1 MTKLYFITF
10 GNEKYYNSLQRIKK
24 EVENFNI
31 FDEIIIKNDKDLKDD
46 IEFWNKHSDFIK
58 KYNIGYGYWIWKP
71 YINLKLMEKID
82 NDDIIVY
89 ADSGCTFNVEGKN
102 RLLEYIEL
110 VKKNDILSFEL
121 KHSEK
126 KYTKKDVFEYFN
138 YQNND
143 DINIINATSFIYKKC
158 NTNYN
163 IFKLWYDT
171 CCIYHL
177 LNDEKSISKNYDEFI
192 EHRHDQSVFSLL
204 MKNYGFERIGYEIE
218 EQQRVPIYASRNCG
232 K

>member
-58 KYNIGYGYWIWKP
+58 KYNRGYGYWIWKP

-121 KHSEK
+121 THSEK
-126 KYTKKDVFEYFN
+126 KYTKKDVFE
-138 YQNND
+138 
-143 DINIINATSFIYKKC
+143 
-158 NTNYN
+158 
-163 IFKLWYDT
+163 
-171 CCIYHL
+171 
-177 LNDEKSISKNYDEFI
+177 
-192 EHRHDQSVFSLL
+192 
-204 MKNYGFERIGYEIE
+204 
-218 EQQRVPIYASRNCG
+218 
-232 K
+232 